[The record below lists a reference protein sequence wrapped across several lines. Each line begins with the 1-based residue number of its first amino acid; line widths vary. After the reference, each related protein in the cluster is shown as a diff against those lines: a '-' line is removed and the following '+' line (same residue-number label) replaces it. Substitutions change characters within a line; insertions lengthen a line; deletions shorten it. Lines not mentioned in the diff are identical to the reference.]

1 MVDIRELT
9 VADINHPD
17 HKADTKELLMG
28 FGAVLT
34 ALSAAAAL
42 VLFHPG
48 KDQG

>member
-1 MVDIRELT
+1 MADIKDLT
-9 VADINHPD
+9 VDNINHPD
-17 HKADTKELLMG
+17 HKADTKELAMG

-48 KDQG
+48 KGR